1 MSSET
6 LNKDVLISAGSVS
19 AYKIPT
25 EEPESDG
32 TLQWDHTTLVL
43 VRLKS
48 DEKEGIG
55 YTYADAA
62 TARLIQQ
69 TLLPLIKDE
78 SAMNIDR
85 LWYKMRHKLR
95 NLGNAG
101 ISAMAVS
108 AVDNALWDL
117 KAKLLDL
124 PLCTLLGQVKE
135 EMPVYASGGFTSY
148 DPGEIAEKFQEWKE
162 EGHNMFKMKIG
173 RNWGE
178 DLERMSSARFAIGRS
193 QLFVDANG
201 AYYPKDALAMAQEM
215 TAFDVRWFE
224 EPVTSDDLEGMK
236 FVRER
241 LPVNNRLSSGEY
253 GYTLSYFKRMLS
265 AEAIDVLQADA
276 TRCEGITGFLKAHT
290 LCESFHRP
298 FSSHCAPA
306 LHLHPAL
313 SLKNIIHMEYF
324 RDHVLIERELF
335 DGTPIAKDG
344 KLKPDLSRPGHG
356 LEFKTK
362 DAAKYQINF

>member
-1 MSSET
+1 MKSET
-6 LNKDVLISAGSVS
+6 LYKDFLVSQGTAS

-43 VRLKS
+43 VQLKCG
-48 DEKEGIG
+48 ETEGIG
-55 YTYADAA
+55 YTYANAA
-62 TARLIQQ
+62 TAQLIQRK
-69 TLLPLIKDE
+69 LLPLVQEE
-78 SAMNIDR
+78 SAMNIGH
-85 LWYKMRHKLR
+85 LWYKMRHEVR
-95 NLGNAG
+95 NLGNSG
-101 ISAMAVS
+101 ISAMAIS

-124 PLCTLLGQVKE
+124 PLCTLLGQVRE

-148 DPGEIAEKFQEWKE
+148 DPAELAEKFQEWKE
-162 EGHNMFKMKIG
+162 QGHHMFKMKIG

-201 AYYPKDALAMAQEM
+201 AYHPKEALEMAQEM

-241 LPVNNRLSSGEY
+241 LPVNNKLSSGEY
-253 GYTLSYFKRMLS
+253 GYTQSYFNRMLS
-265 AEAIDVLQADA
+265 AEAVDVLQGDA
-276 TRCEGITGFLKAHT
+276 TRCEGITGFLKAHS

-335 DGTPIAKDG
+335 DGTPVAKDG
-344 KLKPDLSRPGHG
+344 KLKPDLSRPGLG
-356 LEFKTK
+356 LEFKHK
-362 DAAKYQINF
+362 DAAKYQIKF